1 MSSLCFLVLASPLF
15 LCSACVVRTAHAWC
29 CLSGQSRQIMLD
41 NDDLGYDSMDG
52 EEEDY
57 DEVPEMD
64 SLEQPA
70 VDGELPCTHLAL
82 RAKLLGETMELLQV
96 LGWCLCI

>member
-1 MSSLCFLVLASPLF
+1 
-15 LCSACVVRTAHAWC
+15 
-29 CLSGQSRQIMLD
+29 MLD
-41 NDDLGYDSMDG
+41 DDDLEYDSMDG

-82 RAKLLGETMELLQV
+82 RVKPLGETMELP
-96 LGWCLCI
+96 

>member
-1 MSSLCFLVLASPLF
+1 MLLVLVSLF
-15 LCSACVVRTAHAWC
+15 LCSVCVVRTAHARC
-29 CLSGQSRQIMLD
+29 CLPGQDRQIMLD
-41 NDDLGYDSMDG
+41 DDDLEYDSMDG

-82 RAKLLGETMELLQV
+82 RVKPLGETMELP
-96 LGWCLCI
+96 